1 MIHELAILNFVFC
14 ITFYGG
20 MLIYGLHLSK
30 NSHQVLLKMLYR
42 QWPDRELKKGKPPL
56 EVIKTLK
63 ILLQTNIIFIFVL
76 ITLLGTSILLF
87 STLLYNRTT
96 MFLGNPNFPIGL
108 FQFSLLLIII
118 IFGLFNFV
126 FSFKNSNN
134 FISFI
139 SEDSQEEEDVIT
151 LEQSF
156 ISILVFQ
163 MLGIRCLLY
172 LGPALAWI
180 IHPLIYIILTIICTT
195 FLVLVQD
202 RWIIKP

>member
-1 MIHELAILNFVFC
+1 MIHELALLNLSFC
-14 ITFYGG
+14 ITLYGG
-20 MLIYGLHLSK
+20 MLIYGFHLSK

-42 QWPDRELKKGKPPL
+42 QWPDRELKKGKPPF

-63 ILLQTNIIFIFVL
+63 ILFQTNIIFIFVL

-87 STLLYNRTT
+87 STLLFNRTT

-172 LGPALAWI
+172 LGPTLAWI
-180 IHPLIYIILTIICTT
+180 IHPLIYIILTIILTT